1 MCWKMHYMT
10 WWPLGSMWGQHLR
23 GHWSSTKSHAAWM
36 KWAWD
41 LAWPPSTLLAVL
53 EISSNLTGND
63 HVLGSFDSWYQVR
76 KILQHSRSLNYMV
89 ILSSFTFSQ
98 TPWYPTSTWCHQTQL
113 LLHSTICAT
122 VNLLQRWWRTQ
133 TAAITSNWCKNR
145 AHVQIDENGWH
156 SLLCS
161 LSQLSG
167 SDLDGIVAVIPYL

>member
-63 HVLGSFDSWYQVR
+63 HVLGSFDSWCQVR

-89 ILSSFTFSQ
+89 ILSSFMFSQ

-113 LLHSTICAT
+113 LLHFY
-122 VNLLQRWWRTQ
+122 NL
-133 TAAITSNWCKNR
+133 CKNLMR
-145 AHVQIDENGWH
+145 IRLLLKSQKP
-156 SLLCS
+156 SLLACPYGHYHFTTLATKVMGIPTGSQKLMSS
-161 LSQLSG
+161 L
-167 SDLDGIVAVIPYL
+167 